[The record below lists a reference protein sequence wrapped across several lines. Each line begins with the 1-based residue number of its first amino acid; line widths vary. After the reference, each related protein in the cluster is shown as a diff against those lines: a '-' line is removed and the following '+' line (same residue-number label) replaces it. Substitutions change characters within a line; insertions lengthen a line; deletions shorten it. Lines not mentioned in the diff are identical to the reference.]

1 MQAERDIASHDPTV
15 DATTPAAAT
24 PAAAPTIGVGDAIEA
39 PSGKGAT
46 DENFPV
52 GSWLIAPRLRPHVMA
67 YYAFARGT
75 DDIADDET
83 LAPEE
88 KIRRLDACEAAVRS
102 GRGAPDFAV
111 RLHRSLAET
120 GVGVDCATDL
130 LVAFREDALKT
141 RYASWEELMRY
152 CRYSA
157 HPVGRYLLQ
166 LHGEAPGTA
175 VPGDALCA
183 ALQVLNHLQDLGPDR
198 RRLDRVYLP
207 RDWMAEAGIDETAL
221 DAGSVSPGLR
231 AVMDHCLDGV
241 DTLLERSAPLALKVR
256 SRRLGAEIAVIHR
269 LAMRLAARLRRED
282 PLAGRVK
289 HARIDLAMGLLAGIG
304 RLARSGGRT

>member
-102 GRGAPDFAV
+102 GRAPDAV
-111 RLHRSLAET
+111 RLVLVSKTVSPERIREAIRH
-120 GVGVDCATDL
+120 GQTDL
-130 LVAFREDALKT
+130 GENKVQE
-141 RYASWEELMRY
+141 
-152 CRYSA
+152 
-157 HPVGRYLLQ
+157 GRKK
-166 LHGEAPGTA
+166 
-175 VPGDALCA
+175 
-183 ALQVLNHLQDLGPDR
+183 
-198 RRLDRVYLP
+198 
-207 RDWMAEAGIDETAL
+207 AEALADL
-221 DAGSVSPGLR
+221 PLR
-231 AVMDHCLDGV
+231 W
-241 DTLLERSAPLALKVR
+241 
-256 SRRLGAEIAVIHR
+256 
-269 LAMRLAARLRRED
+269 
-282 PLAGRVK
+282 
-289 HARIDLAMGLLAGIG
+289 
-304 RLARSGGRT
+304 